1 MVNPGEALLNVVMSN
16 QRKMLNRWGQN
27 GTWSGP
33 GAIYSPGADVAP
45 PAKRRDLTH
54 TATGRER
61 GKPVA
66 FPGGPP
72 CLLGQR
78 TARRAYEAAGKG

>member
-1 MVNPGEALLNVVMSN
+1 MVNSGEALLNVVMSN

-27 GTWSGP
+27 GTWSGL
-33 GAIYSPGADVAP
+33 GAIHSPGADGVP

-54 TATGRER
+54 TATRRKR

-66 FPGGPP
+66 SPDGRPKP
-72 CLLGQR
+72 LGQQ
-78 TARRAYEAAGKG
+78 TAR